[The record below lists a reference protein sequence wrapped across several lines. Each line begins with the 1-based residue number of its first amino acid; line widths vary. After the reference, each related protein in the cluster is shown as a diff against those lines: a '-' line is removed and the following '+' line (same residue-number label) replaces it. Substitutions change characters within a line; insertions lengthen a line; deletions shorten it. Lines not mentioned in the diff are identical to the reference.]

1 MQHLKIGYSDILNM
15 PTSERRF
22 HLGMLV
28 KTRKEEQERMEEMKN
43 KTSSGGKGNRTTK
56 ISGEALKNKMKSG
69 EVPLT

>member
-1 MQHLKIGYSDILNM
+1 M

-28 KTRKEEQERMEEMKN
+28 KTRKEEQDRMEEMKN
-43 KTSSGGKGNRTTK
+43 KTSSGGRGNRTTK

>member
-1 MQHLKIGYSDILNM
+1 MQHLKIGYSDVLNM

-28 KTRKEEQERMEEMKN
+28 KTKKEEQERAEEMQN
-43 KTSSGGKGNRTTK
+43 KSSSGGKGTRKTK
-56 ISGEALKNKMKSG
+56 IGGEALKSKIKSG

>member
-1 MQHLKIGYSDILNM
+1 M

-43 KTSSGGKGNRTTK
+43 KNSSGGRGNRTTK

>member
-1 MQHLKIGYSDILNM
+1 M